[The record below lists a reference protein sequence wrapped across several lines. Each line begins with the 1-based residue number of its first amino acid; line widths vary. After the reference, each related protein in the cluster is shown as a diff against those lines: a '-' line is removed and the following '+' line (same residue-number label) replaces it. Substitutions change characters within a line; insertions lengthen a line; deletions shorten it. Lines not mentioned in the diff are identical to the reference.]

1 MSSDLDLLDGVP
13 EALVRVQLLAGAG
26 REVASDKFASPRSSA
41 ALAANAFGWFLER
54 PALLPPFPG
63 TGQLDWPAETIAL
76 ERVMR
81 FPWSRG
87 THPHLDAGIETPA
100 CLIGVES
107 KRYEPF
113 LDRKVAAFRA
123 TYDRDWGEGLALFV
137 TLLRTLRQN
146 PTAFR
151 HLDAAQLVKHAFGL
165 ATEAG
170 RLGKQPV
177 LAYLYAEPTGFGAIR
192 IPTEAISAHRD
203 EVRRFGDAVAGASVR
218 FVAVTW
224 SAWLDQF
231 ADNGSG
237 VRDLADQLRVRFAP
251 L

>member
-1 MSSDLDLLDGVP
+1 MSSDLGLLDGVP
-13 EALVRVQLLAGAG
+13 AALVRAQLLAGAG
-26 REVASDKFASPRSSA
+26 QEIASGKFASPRSSA

-63 TGQLDWPAETIAL
+63 TERLDWPAQCVAL

-81 FPWSRG
+81 SPWSRG
-87 THPHLDAGIETPA
+87 THPHLDAGIETPTF
-100 CLIGVES
+100 LIGVES

-113 LDRKVAAFRA
+113 LDKKTAVFSS
-123 TYDRDWGEGLALFV
+123 TYDCEWGDGLAPFAALM
-137 TLLRTLRQN
+137 RALRQN

-165 ATEAG
+165 ATEAA
-170 RLGKQPV
+170 RAGKTPMLV
-177 LAYLYAEPTGFGAIR
+177 YLHAEPTSFGQTRIADKAI
-192 IPTEAISAHRD
+192 AAHRD
-203 EVRRFGDAVAGASVR
+203 EVARFADAVAGASVR

-224 SAWLDQF
+224 SAWLKRFVEDG
-231 ADNGSG
+231 A
-237 VRDLADQLRVRFAP
+237 RRHAERLRVRFAP